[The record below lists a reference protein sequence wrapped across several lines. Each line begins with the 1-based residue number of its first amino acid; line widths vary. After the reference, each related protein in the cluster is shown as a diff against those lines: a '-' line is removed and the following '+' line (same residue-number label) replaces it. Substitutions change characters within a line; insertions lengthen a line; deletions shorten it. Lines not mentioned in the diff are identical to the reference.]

1 MRNLPSKH
9 LCGNDDTLRDERER
23 EKNNTTNNNNN
34 NKMTSFNVFVRLV
47 NSTRTRCYQLSDAF
61 SRSDDDDDDDDYKKG
76 EREQNVLLNRLKALV
91 ETREGIPRDAQV
103 FLSVETTFFF
113 AKSKGEDGEKRDA
126 ASASGSSSSSSFSS
140 SSLDEENFLSRR
152 KRIEPN
158 GTYQLFL
165 KKGLQGGKGG
175 FGTLLRS
182 TGKKK
187 GRNSGA
193 NNNELCRDLKGQ
205 RYHVTEN
212 AKKMEQWEKEESLR
226 EEEALALR
234 YIEEQTGEKA
244 RKRAKMEEEEERFRK
259 DSEEVKERMERAI
272 KMATNAT
279 KISTTLAS
287 SSVEKRSKRD
297 EEDDDNDDEDEDDD
311 DDDDEDDFRKKKK
324 KTSTTKNDRGEKEK
338 EEECKEEEKPKEVEE
353 KEQRKE
359 EKVAA
364 SEKKLSSAA
373 TSSSPPKQENFEPI
387 DLSVINTAQEL
398 ERFGLDHLKIELTR
412 QKLKCGGSL
421 EERANRLFLLKT
433 NSLEEI
439 DKKHKAKK

>member
-1 MRNLPSKH
+1 MTTKTETR
-9 LCGNDDTLRDERER
+9 ERER
-23 EKNNTTNNNNN
+23 EKNNTNNNNS

-47 NSTRTRCYQLSDAF
+47 NSTRTRCYQLSDA
-61 SRSDDDDDDDDYKKG
+61 SRNDYDDYEKG
-76 EREQNVLLNRLKALV
+76 EGQNVLLNRLKALV

-259 DSEEVKERMERAI
+259 DSEEVKERMEKAI

-297 EEDDDNDDEDEDDD
+297 EEDDDEDDEDEE
-311 DDDDEDDFRKKKK
+311 DDDEDDFRKKKK

-338 EEECKEEEKPKEVEE
+338 EEERKEEEKPKEVEE

-364 SEKKLSSAA
+364 SEKKLTSAA

>member
-1 MRNLPSKH
+1 MRRK
-9 LCGNDDTLRDERER
+9 RERER
-23 EKNNTTNNNNN
+23 EKNNNNNNNDNNN

-47 NSTRTRCYQLSDAF
+47 NSTRTRCYQLSDDA
-61 SRSDDDDDDDDYKKG
+61 SRNDYKKG
-76 EREQNVLLNRLKALV
+76 EGQNILLNRLKALV

-113 AKSKGEDGEKRDA
+113 AKSEGEKRDA
-126 ASASGSSSSSSFSS
+126 ASSASGSSSSSSFSS
-140 SSLDEENFLSRR
+140 FSSLDEENFLSRR

-193 NNNELCRDLKGQ
+193 NNNELCRDLRGQ

-297 EEDDDNDDEDEDDD
+297 EEDDDDNEEEEEE
-311 DDDDEDDFRKKKK
+311 DDDEDDFRKKKK

-338 EEECKEEEKPKEVEE
+338 EEERKEEEKPKEVEE

>member
-1 MRNLPSKH
+1 
-9 LCGNDDTLRDERER
+9 
-23 EKNNTTNNNNN
+23 
-34 NKMTSFNVFVRLV
+34 
-47 NSTRTRCYQLSDAF
+47 
-61 SRSDDDDDDDDYKKG
+61 
-76 EREQNVLLNRLKALV
+76 LKALV

-113 AKSKGEDGEKRDA
+113 AKSEGEKRDA
-126 ASASGSSSSSSFSS
+126 ASSASGSSPSSSFSS
-140 SSLDEENFLSRR
+140 FSSLDEENFLSRR

-193 NNNELCRDLKGQ
+193 NNNELCRDLRGQ

-297 EEDDDNDDEDEDDD
+297 EEDDDDNDEEEEEE
-311 DDDDEDDFRKKKK
+311 DDEDDFRKKKK

-338 EEECKEEEKPKEVEE
+338 EEERKEEEKPKEVEG

>member
-1 MRNLPSKH
+1 
-9 LCGNDDTLRDERER
+9 
-23 EKNNTTNNNNN
+23 
-34 NKMTSFNVFVRLV
+34 MTSFNVFVRLV
-47 NSTRTRCYQLSDAF
+47 NSTRTRCYQLSDA
-61 SRSDDDDDDDDYKKG
+61 SRRNDDDDYKKG

-113 AKSKGEDGEKRDA
+113 AKSKEGEKRDA
-126 ASASGSSSSSSFSS
+126 ASASGSSSSSSFSSS

-259 DSEEVKERMERAI
+259 DSEEVKERMEKAI

-297 EEDDDNDDEDEDDD
+297 EEDDDDKDDEDD

-338 EEECKEEEKPKEVEE
+338 KEERKEEEKPKEVEE

-364 SEKKLSSAA
+364 SEKKLTSAA

>member
-1 MRNLPSKH
+1 
-9 LCGNDDTLRDERER
+9 
-23 EKNNTTNNNNN
+23 
-34 NKMTSFNVFVRLV
+34 MTSFNVFVRLV
-47 NSTRTRCYQLSDAF
+47 NSTRTRCYQLSDDAS
-61 SRSDDDDDDDDYKKG
+61 SRNDYDDHKKG
-76 EREQNVLLNRLKALV
+76 EGQNILLNRLKALV

-113 AKSKGEDGEKRDA
+113 AKSEGEKRDA
-126 ASASGSSSSSSFSS
+126 ASSASGSSSSSSFSS
-140 SSLDEENFLSRR
+140 FSSLDEENFLSRR

-193 NNNELCRDLKGQ
+193 NNNELCRDLRGQ

-297 EEDDDNDDEDEDDD
+297 EEDDDNDDEEEEE
-311 DDDDEDDFRKKKK
+311 DDDEDDFRKKKK
-324 KTSTTKNDRGEKEK
+324 KTSTTKNYRGEKEK
-338 EEECKEEEKPKEVEE
+338 EEERKEEEKPKEVEE

>member
-1 MRNLPSKH
+1 
-9 LCGNDDTLRDERER
+9 
-23 EKNNTTNNNNN
+23 
-34 NKMTSFNVFVRLV
+34 MTSFNVFVRLV
-47 NSTRTRCYQLSDAF
+47 NSTRTRCYQLSDDAS
-61 SRSDDDDDDDDYKKG
+61 SRNDYDDHKKG
-76 EREQNVLLNRLKALV
+76 EGQNVLLNRLKALV

-113 AKSKGEDGEKRDA
+113 AKSEGEKRDA
-126 ASASGSSSSSSFSS
+126 ASSASGSSSSSSFSS
-140 SSLDEENFLSRR
+140 FSSLDEENFLSRR

-193 NNNELCRDLKGQ
+193 NNNELCRDLRGQ

-297 EEDDDNDDEDEDDD
+297 EEDDDDNEEEEE
-311 DDDDEDDFRKKKK
+311 DDDEDDFRKKKK

-338 EEECKEEEKPKEVEE
+338 EEERKEEEKPKEVEE

-359 EKVAA
+359 EKVVA
-364 SEKKLSSAA
+364 SEKKLTSAA

>member
-1 MRNLPSKH
+1 
-9 LCGNDDTLRDERER
+9 
-23 EKNNTTNNNNN
+23 
-34 NKMTSFNVFVRLV
+34 MTSFNVFVRLV
-47 NSTRTRCYQLSDAF
+47 NSTRTRCYQLSDDAS
-61 SRSDDDDDDDDYKKG
+61 SRNDYDDHKKG
-76 EREQNVLLNRLKALV
+76 EGQNVLLNRLKALV

-113 AKSKGEDGEKRDA
+113 AKSEGEKRDA
-126 ASASGSSSSSSFSS
+126 ASSASGSSSSSSFSS
-140 SSLDEENFLSRR
+140 FSSLDEENFLSRR

-193 NNNELCRDLKGQ
+193 NNNELCRDLRGQ

-297 EEDDDNDDEDEDDD
+297 EEDDDDNEEEEEE
-311 DDDDEDDFRKKKK
+311 DDDEDDFRKKKK

-338 EEECKEEEKPKEVEE
+338 EEERKEEEKPKEVEE

>member
-1 MRNLPSKH
+1 
-9 LCGNDDTLRDERER
+9 
-23 EKNNTTNNNNN
+23 
-34 NKMTSFNVFVRLV
+34 MTSFNVFVRLV
-47 NSTRTRCYQLSDAF
+47 NSTRTRCYQLSDA
-61 SRSDDDDDDDDYKKG
+61 SRNDYDDYEKG
-76 EREQNVLLNRLKALV
+76 EGQNVLLNRLKALV

-113 AKSKGEDGEKRDA
+113 AKSEGEKRDA

-140 SSLDEENFLSRR
+140 FSSLDEENFLIRR

-297 EEDDDNDDEDEDDD
+297 KEEDDNNKEEEEEEEEEE
-311 DDDDEDDFRKKKK
+311 DEDDFRKKKK

-338 EEECKEEEKPKEVEE
+338 EEERKEVEE

-359 EKVAA
+359 EKVGV
-364 SEKKLSSAA
+364 SEKKLSSAT

>member
-1 MRNLPSKH
+1 VR
-9 LCGNDDTLRDERER
+9 RERER
-23 EKNNTTNNNNN
+23 EKNNNNNNDNNN

-47 NSTRTRCYQLSDAF
+47 NSTRTRCYQLSDDAS
-61 SRSDDDDDDDDYKKG
+61 SRNDHDDYKKG
-76 EREQNVLLNRLKALV
+76 EGQNILLNRLKALV

-103 FLSVETTFFF
+103 FLSVETTFFL
-113 AKSKGEDGEKRDA
+113 AKSEGEKRDA
-126 ASASGSSSSSSFSS
+126 ASSASGSSSSSSFSS
-140 SSLDEENFLSRR
+140 FSSLDEENFLSRR

-193 NNNELCRDLKGQ
+193 NNNELCRDLRGQ

-297 EEDDDNDDEDEDDD
+297 EEEDDDNEEEEEE
-311 DDDDEDDFRKKKK
+311 DDDEDDFRKKKK

-338 EEECKEEEKPKEVEE
+338 EEERKEEEKPKEVEE

>member
-1 MRNLPSKH
+1 MR
-9 LCGNDDTLRDERER
+9 ERER
-23 EKNNTTNNNNN
+23 EKNNNNN

-47 NSTRTRCYQLSDAF
+47 NSTRTRCYQLSDA
-61 SRSDDDDDDDDYKKG
+61 SRSDDDDYKKG
-76 EREQNVLLNRLKALV
+76 EEQHVLLNRLKALV

-113 AKSKGEDGEKRDA
+113 AKSEGEEGEKRDA
-126 ASASGSSSSSSFSS
+126 ASASGSSSSFSSSF

-193 NNNELCRDLKGQ
+193 NNNDLCRDLKGQ

-297 EEDDDNDDEDEDDD
+297 EEDDDDNDDED

-338 EEECKEEEKPKEVEE
+338 EEERKEEEKPKEVEE
-353 KEQRKE
+353 KEQSRA